1 MDKNIQAADIV
12 AAARECLGTPFA
24 HQGRILNR
32 ALDCAGVAIYAA
44 QQCGHEV
51 REPATYGRMP
61 NNAMLEYWL
70 GQQPFLERASI
81 SSMQAGDQL
90 LMRFTGEPQHLAVFT
105 GENIIHAYE
114 SVGKVVEHILDAKWR
129 RRIVAVYRF
138 KGGHQ

>member
-1 MDKNIQAADIV
+1 MDKTIQAADIV

-32 ALDCAGVAIYAA
+32 ALDCAGVAVHAA
-44 QQCGHEV
+44 KQCGHEV
-51 REPATYGRMP
+51 NEPAAYARMP

-70 GQQPFLERASI
+70 GQQAFLERAGI
-81 SSMQAGDQL
+81 HDMQAGDL
-90 LMRFTGEPQHLAVFT
+90 LLIRFTGD
-105 GENIIHAYE
+105 NIIHAYE

-138 KGGHQ
+138 KGVQPYPGGHK